1 MADSL
6 VVRKLIQHCKTP
18 ILQFLKKEMNIT
30 RENILKIKTP
40 LIEGEFKKK
49 TILSAYHLP
58 NDRDKTYI
66 LSHSPFPRKLV
77 CVLSSFPLCLVFR
90 GLS

>member
-18 ILQFLKKEMNIT
+18 ILQFLKKKMNIT

-49 TILSAYHLP
+49 KQFCQPTTFQMIGTKHTFSPIHPFQESWCVFYPHSLSA
-58 NDRDKTYI
+58 
-66 LSHSPFPRKLV
+66 
-77 CVLSSFPLCLVFR
+77 
-90 GLS
+90 